1 MAEYAGFVSAPRCLI
16 KQWQHLEA
24 WITNA
29 DLVSYESPFPL
40 VELRN
45 LVSQRRERLEVV
57 LSFGDAQPITVHL
70 SGGVS
75 IRERGSPYKGSVFT
89 AYPGDIVLSKIDAR
103 NGAIGVV
110 PHHIG
115 KAAVTSEFPVFSP
128 DTSIVD
134 AEFVR
139 LVVRTGN
146 FLDSLDSCSSGTS
159 GRKRITAESFLN
171 LLIPLPTLAE
181 QKDLISRYRAE
192 LEAADRVRQ
201 QAVEIEALGMREF
214 EAGLGLTEGTPKI
227 DEGIAVAQYSELDRW
242 SYDWVVQSRTV
253 ANVDSLGATMV
264 ELASVADIQ
273 YGLAKSPNNRPSMN
287 SRKYL
292 RVANVQRW
300 YLDLTEIKT
309 IDVPDEEM
317 HHYRLQTNDV
327 LVCEGGALDNVGRAA
342 LWSGEIEDCVH
353 QNHVLRARIND
364 QSVLP
369 NFALVVL
376 NSSYGQRYF
385 RMKAKRTTIASI
397 NRSDL
402 ATFPLPLPPVQVQDQ
417 LTQNLQ
423 RKRKEAANFFDE
435 SAELSAQAWGN
446 FVSSI
451 YMQPIRVCHPTDP
464 ASLLYGEE

>member
-1 MAEYAGFVSAPRCLI
+1 MAGYAGFVPAPRCLI

-24 WITNA
+24 WIANA

-40 VELRN
+40 VELRD
-45 LVSQRRERLEVV
+45 LLSQRREQLEVV
-57 LSFGDAQPITVHL
+57 LSFGDAQPVTVHL
-70 SGGVS
+70 SGDISV
-75 IRERGSPYKGSVFT
+75 RERGSPYKGSVFT

-115 KAAVTSEFPVFSP
+115 KAAVTSEFPVFRP
-128 DTSIVD
+128 DKGIVD
-134 AEFVR
+134 AEFAK

-146 FLDSLDSCSSGTS
+146 FLDSLNSCSSGTS
-159 GRKRITAESFLN
+159 GRKRITAEAFLN
-171 LLIPLPTLAE
+171 LPIPLPTLAE
-181 QKDLISRYRAE
+181 QKDLISRYRAQID
-192 LEAADRVRQ
+192 AADLVRQ
-201 QAVEIEALGMREF
+201 QAVELEALGIREF
-214 EAGLGLTEGTPKI
+214 EADLGLTEGASI
-227 DEGIAVAQYSELDRW
+227 EDEGISVARYSELDRW
-242 SYDWVVQSRTV
+242 SHDWIVQSRTV
-253 ANVDSLGATMV
+253 ANVDGLGSTMA

-273 YGLAKSPNNRPSMN
+273 YGLAKSPSNRPSVR

-300 YLDLTEIKT
+300 NLDLAEIKT

-317 HHYRLQTNDV
+317 HHYRLWANDV

-342 LWSGEIEDCVH
+342 LWNDEIEECVH
-353 QNHVLRARIND
+353 QNHVFRARVD
-364 QSVLP
+364 EKSALP
-369 NFALVVL
+369 NFVLAVL
-376 NSSYGQRYF
+376 NSGYGQRYF

-397 NRSDL
+397 NGSDL
-402 ATFPLPLPPVQVQDQ
+402 ATFPLPLPPIQVQDQ

-423 RKRKEAANFFDE
+423 EKRKEAADLLYE

-451 YMQPIRVCHPTDP
+451 YM
-464 ASLLYGEE
+464 